1 MFDTKLSP
9 ADMDKDCPALKKF
22 SSEYWHRKFSKKKRS
37 IKTTRKLVLEIHRSD
52 IFEKL

>member
-22 SSEYWHRKFSKKKRS
+22 SSEYWHRNFSKKNARL
-37 IKTTRKLVLEIHRSD
+37 KLQLVPEIHRSD